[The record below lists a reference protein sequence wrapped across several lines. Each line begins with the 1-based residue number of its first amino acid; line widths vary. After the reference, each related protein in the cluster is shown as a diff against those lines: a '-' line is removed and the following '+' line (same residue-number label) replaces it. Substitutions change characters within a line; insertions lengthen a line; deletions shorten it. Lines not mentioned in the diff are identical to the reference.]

1 MWEIAPIMIS
11 FLPYL
16 PGGPVCM
23 DDRIHLAMLRS
34 GMLVP
39 KPTAAPQ
46 PADPFA
52 GRNAANDV
60 HVVPYGAAWALKLER
75 IPGHRMVQRTQY
87 EAIAA
92 GAGQARAAAVHL
104 VIHGRDGRFREVRD
118 FSLPR

>member
-1 MWEIAPIMIS
+1 MMIS
-11 FLPYL
+11 LLPYF
-16 PGGPVCM
+16 PGPPVCM
-23 DDRIHLAMLRS
+23 DGRIYSGMFRS
-34 GMLVP
+34 GMLPP

-46 PADPFA
+46 PVAAVPFA
-52 GRNAANDV
+52 GRNAAHDV

-118 FSLPR
+118 FSIPR